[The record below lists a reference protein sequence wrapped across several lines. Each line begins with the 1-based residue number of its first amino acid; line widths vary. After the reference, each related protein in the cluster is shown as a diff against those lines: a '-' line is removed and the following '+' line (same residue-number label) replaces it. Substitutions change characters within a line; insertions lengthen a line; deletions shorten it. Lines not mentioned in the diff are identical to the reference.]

1 MYIGVLDTS
10 HTKKEIERGNHKRK
24 SEVNKAVE
32 QPSTSGL
39 NSAKVPGPEIQISK
53 LRKRNTA
60 IVHEFRS
67 SESESDQDYSGEV
80 DQEYEPPRAAVEG
93 KLYEKVHSY
102 LITDR
107 SCVLAD
113 RRMVSIRQ
121 QSDILKS
128 SLGNEIAAS
137 PSTVYRQREKELWLK
152 VKIF

>member
-1 MYIGVLDTS
+1 M
-10 HTKKEIERGNHKRK
+10 HK
-24 SEVNKAVE
+24 
-32 QPSTSGL
+32 
-39 NSAKVPGPEIQISK
+39 
-53 LRKRNTA
+53 
-60 IVHEFRS
+60 FRS
-67 SESESDQDYSGEV
+67 NESESDQDYNGEV

-102 LITDR
+102 SITDWN
-107 SCVLAD
+107 CVLAD